1 MPFLSP
7 RHSGR
12 RARGEAR
19 GRRKKKTL
27 FPFNPPRSRPLL
39 TTAASFLFEVTQEC
53 RHYLHPRRCCHHHHR
68 RRHRHHH
75 RDHSTSH
82 HNTAHHFF
90 HPCCQRRLQSV
101 IHDCL
106 RIRMSPVSLIFR
118 LVSLLAPPTFFF
130 CCFSLFLL
138 LLP

>member
-27 FPFNPPRSRPLL
+27 FPFNPPRSLPLL
-39 TTAASFLFEVTQEC
+39 TTAVSFLFEVTQEC
-53 RHYLHPRRCCHHHHR
+53 RHYHHHHCCCHHR
-68 RRHRHHH
+68 RRRRHHH
-75 RDHSTSH
+75 RDPSKSH

-106 RIRMSPVSLIFR
+106 RIRMSPMSLIFR
-118 LVSLLAPPTFFF
+118 LVSLLAPPPPNLLLL
-130 CCFSLFLL
+130 LFLL